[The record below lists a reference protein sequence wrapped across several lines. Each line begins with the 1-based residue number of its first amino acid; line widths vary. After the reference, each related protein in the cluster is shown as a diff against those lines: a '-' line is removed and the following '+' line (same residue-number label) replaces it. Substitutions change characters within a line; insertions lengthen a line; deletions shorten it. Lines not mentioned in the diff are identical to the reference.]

1 MWYTVPMNEFDGRK
15 INRKALEEIRI
26 RAVKRVEAGESP
38 EVVIKALGLTRPR
51 IYEWLAKYRE
61 GGVEALLSSKA
72 SGRPPKLPGNALQK
86 IYRMVVGK
94 DPRQLKFPFALWTRG
109 MVRELIRRE
118 FDVRLSEVSVGR
130 LLHKLGLSPQRPVRR
145 AFQQDQHLVVDWM
158 AKDFPTI
165 KKMAQKAGADI
176 FFGDEASVRSDYH
189 SGTTWAPKG
198 KTPVVV
204 TTGARFK
211 VNVISAVSPKGE
223 LRFMATEN
231 NVNAKVFCE
240 FLSCLLA
247 DATAPVF
254 LIVDNH
260 PVHRSKEV
268 HKFVSETEG
277 KLKIFYLPPYSPE
290 LNPDEL
296 VWNYLKNHHTGRMSH
311 GGKNEFQE
319 RVVSIMQSLQQ
330 LKDKVRGFFRHPIL
344 KYTTEMF
351 GDLCTG

>member
-1 MWYTVPMNEFDGRK
+1 MWYSQPMNEFDGRK
-15 INRKALEEIRI
+15 IDRRALEEIRI

-51 IYEWLAKYRE
+51 IYEWIAKFRE
-61 GGVEALLSSKA
+61 GGVEALRSSKA
-72 SGRPPKLPGNALQK
+72 SGRPPKLPGTALQK
-86 IYRMVVGK
+86 IYRLVVGNN
-94 DPRQLKFPFALWTRG
+94 PRQLKFPFALWTRG
-109 MVRELIRRE
+109 MVRELIRRD
-118 FDVRLSEVSVGR
+118 FDVSLSDVSVGR

-145 AFQQDQHLVVDWM
+145 AYQQNQVLVADWM
-158 AKDFPTI
+158 VKDFPKI
-165 KKMAQKAGADI
+165 KKMAKAAGADI

-211 VNVISAVSPKGE
+211 VNVLSAISPQGE

-240 FLSCLLA
+240 FLGCLLA
-247 DATAPVF
+247 DAIAPVF

-260 PVHRSKEV
+260 PVHRSGEV
-268 HKFVSETEG
+268 LKFVNETKG
-277 KLKIFYLPPYSPE
+277 KLKLFYLPPYSPE

-311 GGKNEFQE
+311 GGKKEFHE
-319 RVVSIMQSLQQ
+319 RVITIMESLQQ
-330 LKDKVRGFFRHPIL
+330 LKDKVKGFFRHPII
-344 KYTTEMF
+344 KYTEMF
-351 GDLCTG
+351 GNL